1 MSLKV
6 EKTDNKNELKLE
18 FTVEAEKFNG
28 GIQKVFYKSAKY
40 FNIPG
45 FRKGKA
51 PYQLVEKMYGKEI
64 FYEDAFNEIV
74 PEIYD
79 EEVKNNNI
87 EVVSKPEISII
98 QMEKGKELIF
108 TAIVQVKPDVKL
120 GKYKGIE
127 LKKVEYNVTDES
139 IQDELNKMAK
149 KNSRLIT
156 VEDREVQ
163 DGDVVVIDFEG
174 SIDGEVFDGG
184 TAENYELKIGSHSFI
199 EGFEEQII
207 GMKTGEEKNIN
218 VKFPLDYFS
227 ENLADKDAV
236 FKVKLHE
243 IKEEELPEINDE
255 LAKDVSDFDTLDE
268 LKASIK
274 ERLEEQN
281 KAKEKAETEEQAIN
295 TVIEAAEIDIP
306 SIMIETEI
314 DDTIHSFEHR
324 LEHQGLNL
332 EQYLQYTEQTME
344 SMREKEKETA
354 TKSVKVRLVLNAIA
368 KDAGIVVDEKE
379 LSEKMKEEAEKYGK
393 TEEEVKDNEDFKKYI
408 KETLTLNK
416 AIEFIIENANWIQND
431 I

>member
-18 FTVEAEKFNG
+18 FNIEAKKFDE
-28 GIQKVFYKSAKY
+28 GIQKIFHKSAKY

-51 PYQLVEKMYGKEI
+51 PYHLVEKMYGKEI
-64 FYEDAFNEIV
+64 FYEDTFNEIV

-79 EEVKNNNI
+79 EEIKNNNI
-87 EVVSKPEISII
+87 EAVSKPEISIV

-108 TAIVQVKPDVKL
+108 TAIVQIKPDVKL

-139 IQDELNKMAK
+139 IQDELNKMAD
-149 KNSRLIT
+149 KNSRLVT
-156 VEDREVQ
+156 VENRTVQ
-163 DGDVVVIDFEG
+163 DGDVAVIDFEG
-174 SIDGEVFDGG
+174 SVDGEIFEGG

-199 EGFEEQII
+199 EGFEEQVI
-207 GMKTGEEKNIN
+207 GMKTDEEKDIK

-227 ENLADKDAV
+227 EKLKDKDAI

-243 IKEEELPEINDE
+243 IKEKELPEINDE
-255 LAKDVSDFDTLDE
+255 LAKDVSEFDTLDE

-281 KAKEKAETEEQAIN
+281 KAKEKSETEEQAISAVME
-295 TVIEAAEIDIP
+295 TIEVDIP
-306 SIMIETEI
+306 SGMIETEI
-314 DDTIHSFEHR
+314 DNTLHSFEHR

-332 EQYLQYTEQTME
+332 DQYLQYTNQTME

-354 TKSVKVRLVLNAIA
+354 TKSIKIRLVLNAIA
-368 KDAGIVVDEKE
+368 KDASIEVNEKE

-393 TEEEVKDNEDFKKYI
+393 TEEDIKDNEDFKKYI
-408 KETLTLNK
+408 KETLTLEK
-416 AIEFIIENANWIQND
+416 TIEYIIENAKMV
-431 I
+431 